1 MEWCAPQS
9 YRKSVAHRLLNR
21 VAMRDSVPGTDLL
34 NPEFSL
40 PPDLF
45 EDEDVARYRT
55 TLSRM
60 AVPYKVTGRTKTE
73 RSDIP
78 QIPLSATGGLVT
90 TARDLARFDSWLDRR
105 DLLLDE
111 TLAAAW
117 RPAADRNGIASP
129 MGLGWFV
136 DTTATN
142 ASSGTSASS
151 RMPIRR

>member
-1 MEWCAPQS
+1 RGILSHAPPASAREPFIYSPERYETLTRLMEWCAPQS

-73 RSDIP
+73 RSEIP
-78 QIPLSATGGLVT
+78 QIPLSASGGLV
-90 TARDLARFDSWLDRR
+90 
-105 DLLLDE
+105 
-111 TLAAAW
+111 
-117 RPAADRNGIASP
+117 
-129 MGLGWFV
+129 
-136 DTTATN
+136 
-142 ASSGTSASS
+142 
-151 RMPIRR
+151 